1 MAGHGPDD
9 MGDDEQETELL
20 EYRQYIEDPPDD
32 LVIAEDDDDDAEAAT
47 DWAALHPRK
56 VQAEE
61 EQADRDLEEQQAEVD
76 DVGAEDDAMHW
87 TREP

>member
-9 MGDDEQETELL
+9 MGDDEQETELAA
-20 EYRQYIEDPPDD
+20 YKQYIEDPPDD
-32 LVIAEDDDDDAEAAT
+32 LDIAEDDDDDAEAAT

-56 VQAEE
+56 VRAEE
-61 EQADRDLEEQQAEVD
+61 ERAERDLKEQQEDID
-76 DVGAEDDAMHW
+76 DVGAEDAAMHR